1 MLLTLLRT
9 NTIRRDVLLP
19 EIETQFQYGKNIA
32 LPFQKQRCI
41 LGLVK
46 RNSEV

>member
-19 EIETQFQYGKNIA
+19 ETQFQYGKNIA
-32 LPFQKQRCI
+32 SPSQKQRCI

-46 RNSEV
+46 RKSEV

>member
-9 NTIRRDVLLP
+9 NTIRRGVLLP

-32 LPFQKQRCI
+32 LPSQKQRCI
-41 LGLVK
+41 LELVK
-46 RNSEV
+46 RKSEA